1 MGIAERNLKIK
12 CEYMSGA
19 KTKTLAA
26 KYNLSLRSIYDIIR
40 NKNIMW
46 GRVCI

>member
-1 MGIAERNLKIK
+1 MGVAERNLKIK

-26 KYNLSLRSIYDIIR
+26 KYNLSLRSVQYIIR
-40 NKNIMW
+40 NKNIM
-46 GRVCI
+46 